1 MNFLPSSLLKSS
13 SSSQLARYDGTNAK
27 SALDLYR
34 GVGVKA
40 AAPTQRF
47 HKKWKLFRVIQ
58 GHQGWV
64 NCIDVDPSNEWFV
77 TGSNDR
83 MIKIWDLA
91 SGTLKL
97 SLTGHVH
104 NIRSVKCHPR

>member
-1 MNFLPSSLLKSS
+1 MQLSVQQPLSS
-13 SSSQLARYDGTNAK
+13 SSSSSLSIRPSKAEAAYKQ
-27 SALDLYR
+27 ALR
-34 GVGVKA
+34 S
-40 AAPTQRF
+40 
-47 HKKWKLFRVIQ
+47 HKPWKLFRVIQ

-64 NCIDVDPSNEWFV
+64 NCVDVDPSNEWFV

-104 NIRSVKCHPR
+104 NVRAVKCHPR